1 MKHSNPKKALALGA
15 LALALGGCSKSH
27 HHEDPGPA
35 VFLEQERNDFVD
47 EANYFGTLRPGDF
60 FLIDGRITDDGSDP
74 FDGFAFT
81 ANQPLHVDFR
91 LFVDSPYADLDVCVY
106 DPQIDLEVAC
116 YQTSS
121 NPEVGGVAGLYGGL
135 DCHLVV
141 ETYGERPSY
150 TLAFADSPLNVRAP
164 ALSAGG
170 SGLPASGAAAEARP
184 EARAGAFRAYGRRA
198 AERAAAAE
206 AVVLRRAELF
216 VVDED
221 GQWHRGEVVLYARPA
236 EGRAD

>member
-121 NPEVGGVAGLYGGL
+121 NPEVGGVDVLYGGL
-135 DCHLVV
+135 DFHLVV
-141 ETYGERPSY
+141 ESFVERSSY
-150 TLAFADSPLNVRAP
+150 TLEIAVSPLHLRAP
-164 ALSAGG
+164 ALSEGA
-170 SGLPASGAAAEARP
+170 SGLRASADLAAARTD
-184 EARAGAFRAYGRRA
+184 ARAEAFRAYGRRA
-198 AERAAAAE
+198 AERAAAA
-206 AVVLRRAELF
+206 APVLLRRAELL

-221 GQWHRGEVVLYARPA
+221 GRWHRGEVVLYARPV